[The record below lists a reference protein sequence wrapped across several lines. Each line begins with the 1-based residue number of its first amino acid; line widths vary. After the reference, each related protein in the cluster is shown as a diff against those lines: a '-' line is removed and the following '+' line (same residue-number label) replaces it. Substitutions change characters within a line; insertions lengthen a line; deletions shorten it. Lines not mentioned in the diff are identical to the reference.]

1 MNRFHLLIDG
11 KLVDGDHTMD
21 VLNPAT
27 EARVAT
33 CPRASR
39 RQLDDAVAAADAAF
53 VAWAA
58 LSLDERR
65 RHIAAI
71 ADTIAANADEL
82 AALLTSEQGK
92 PLPDAKGEVMGMAA
106 FFRAACALDLPVRVL
121 DDSDARRIEA
131 HRRPLGVVAAIIPWN
146 FPLLTIAFKTPP
158 ALLAGNTIVLKPAP
172 TTPLSTLRF
181 AELVAG
187 LLPPGVLNVVTDNDD
202 LGPAITSHP
211 GIRKVSFTGAIETGQ
226 KVMAS
231 ASETLKRLTL
241 ELGGNDAAIVLDDA
255 DPDTIAPAIFRA
267 AFYNS
272 GQICLA
278 IKRLYVHDAIYE
290 RLCAALAEVAK
301 DWPVDEGF
309 KQGARI
315 GPVQNVRQYEKLKEI
330 LADVR
335 EAGRI
340 VSGGR
345 ALDRPGYFIE
355 PTIVADV
362 AEGTRLVDEEQFGPV
377 LPVIRFS
384 DIDDAV
390 RRANGTRYGLGAS
403 VWSRDM
409 QRARAVA
416 DRLEAGTVWINK
428 HAELLPTVPF
438 GGSKQSGIGVEF
450 AEEGLLEFTQ
460 LKIVNSARAA

>member
-11 KLVDGDHTMD
+11 KLVDGDHTME

-335 EAGRI
+335 ETGRI
-340 VSGGR
+340 ITGGR

-450 AEEGLLEFTQ
+450 TEEGLLEFTQ